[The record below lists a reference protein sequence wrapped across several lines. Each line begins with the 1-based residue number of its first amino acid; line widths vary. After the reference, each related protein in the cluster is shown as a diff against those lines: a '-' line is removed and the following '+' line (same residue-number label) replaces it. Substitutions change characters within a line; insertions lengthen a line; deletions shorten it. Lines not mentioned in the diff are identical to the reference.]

1 MKVSKKY
8 LVWTI
13 IVSSLA
19 IAINV
24 FIIVHSCLNASQS
37 SDASKGV
44 TDFIARIING
54 IKPGTITDANYD
66 SFSGFIRK
74 AIGHFGL
81 FMVSGLLSTLA
92 FYLVLNLFKWA
103 KCYLQIIIAL
113 AFGLMIAMITE
124 IIQLNVPGR
133 SGEFTDVLIDY
144 GGYVLGFSIIFLI
157 LFLVIK
163 SKNKK
168 SANPDN
174 Q

>member
-1 MKVSKKY
+1 MNVSKKY
-8 LVWTI
+8 LIWTI
-13 IVSSLA
+13 IVCVLA
-19 IAINV
+19 LAVNV

-37 SDASKGV
+37 SNASNGV

-92 FYLVLNLFKWA
+92 FHLVLNLFKWA
-103 KCYLQIIIAL
+103 KYYLQIIMAL
-113 AFGLMIAMITE
+113 AFGLTIAIIAE

-144 GGYVLGFSIIFLI
+144 SGFILGFLIIFLI
-157 LFLVIK
+157 LFFIIK

-168 SANPDN
+168 SASQEN
-174 Q
+174 

>member
-1 MKVSKKY
+1 MNVSKKY
-8 LVWTI
+8 LIWTI
-13 IVSSLA
+13 IVCVLA
-19 IAINV
+19 LAVNV
-24 FIIVHSCLNASQS
+24 FIIIHSCLNASQS
-37 SDASKGV
+37 SSASNSV
-44 TDFIARIING
+44 TDFIARIINS

-103 KCYLQIIIAL
+103 KYYLQIIIAL
-113 AFGLMIAMITE
+113 VFGLMIAIVTE

-144 GGYVLGFSIIFLI
+144 GGYVLGFSIIFFI
-157 LFLVIK
+157 LFLVIRF
-163 SKNKK
+163 KNKK
-168 SANPDN
+168 SAKPE
-174 Q
+174 